1 VRAALPFFIADGI
14 FNWNNAKIDDGSSYE
29 MGQLAHVQNASGY
42 NLPADS
48 PWRMDLPT
56 IMAIITYQT
65 DSTLVATPWI
75 VNPYAASGHEINQT
89 DKAYFSGSGGG
100 GGGGGGPIAPGY

>member
-1 VRAALPFFIADGI
+1 MRAALPFFIADGI
-14 FNWNNAKIDDGSSYE
+14 FNWNSSKVDDGSSYE
-29 MGQLAHVQNASGY
+29 MGQLAYVQNTGGY
-42 NLPADS
+42 NLPANS

-65 DSTLVATPWI
+65 NSTLVTAPWI
-75 VNPYAASGHEINQT
+75 VNPNAASGHEINQT
-89 DKAYFSGSGGG
+89 DKTYFSGGG

>member
-1 VRAALPFFIADGI
+1 MRAALPFFVADGI
-14 FNWNNAKIDDGSSYE
+14 FNWNSSKIDDGSSYE
-29 MGQLAHVQNASGY
+29 MGQLAYVQNAGGY
-42 NLPADS
+42 NLPANS

-65 DSTLVATPWI
+65 NSTLVTAPWI

-89 DKAYFSGSGGG
+89 DKTYFSGGG
-100 GGGGGGPIAPGY
+100 GGGGGGPVAPGY